1 MEVGCCHSLDSCN
14 FWSHSS
20 RQNIENLE
28 KIVLEVN
35 LKRVFPRESNWG
47 TALLSL
53 YPNKLCRRA
62 VVNKN
67 DQIPRKRIEKQRWK
81 GGRTS
86 LYNVVIQEAML
97 LTSTYMNQEQQDHRQ
112 HKQEENEAAAWS
124 EPSSFALLAC
134 IHIYRVNFP
143 YLELDCW
150 KRLMRRGK
158 KGGGEN
164 GGD

>member
-20 RQNIENLE
+20 RQNIEKLE

-47 TALLSL
+47 TALFSL

-67 DQIPRKRIEKQRWK
+67 DQIPRKRIEEQRWK
-81 GGRTS
+81 RGRRS
-86 LYNVVIQEAML
+86 LYNVVIQEATL
-97 LTSTYMNQEQQDHRQ
+97 LTSTYESRTTRQ
-112 HKQEENEAAAWS
+112 AAQTRRKRS
-124 EPSSFALLAC
+124 CCMIRTLLFC
-134 IHIYRVNFP
+134 SPCVHTHI
-143 YLELDCW
+143 
-150 KRLMRRGK
+150 
-158 KGGGEN
+158 
-164 GGD
+164 